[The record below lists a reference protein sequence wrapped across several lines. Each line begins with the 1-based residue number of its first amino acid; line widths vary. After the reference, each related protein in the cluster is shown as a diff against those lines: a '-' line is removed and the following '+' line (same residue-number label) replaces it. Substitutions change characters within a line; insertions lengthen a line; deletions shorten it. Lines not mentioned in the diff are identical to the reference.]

1 MTWGRVNDDRFL
13 ILGELSSLSILDTR
27 EGLNKEVG
35 WWSRGQTKARFPVA
49 VELPE
54 EVFIGNL
61 VSSYRGELVREAEII
76 SAEIRCSGV
85 WGYTHT
91 HTHTH
96 TPHTHTHTHTHTP
109 THTHTHTHTPT
120 PTPTLWKDAEKVSV
134 HVEFPQ
140 IFELASVA
148 WKSCDFITA
157 YILMGKG

>member
-1 MTWGRVNDDRFL
+1 MTRGRVNDDRFL

-61 VSSYRGELVREAEII
+61 VSSYQGELVREAEII

-85 WGYTHT
+85 
-91 HTHTH
+91 
-96 TPHTHTHTHTHTP
+96 
-109 THTHTHTHTPT
+109 
-120 PTPTLWKDAEKVSV
+120 
-134 HVEFPQ
+134 
-140 IFELASVA
+140 
-148 WKSCDFITA
+148 
-157 YILMGKG
+157 